1 MAGRHIRWR
10 LVLFV
15 AALLL
20 VGLVIW
26 AAGSAVLP
34 FALGLAIAY
43 LLAPIVN
50 RIDGLLRG
58 AARERPRLQP
68 VLRPL
73 AILLT
78 YALVLIVL
86 VLALRLLAEPLLQE
100 AEDIQA
106 NLDSYVDEGRA
117 LVAQVEARVA
127 ELPDELRQELQT
139 GVAELLSWKRLESFA
154 PRIFA
159 FLRDTSLSTTRILGS
174 TLGFLFTLIIV
185 PIWLF
190 YILNDTGRFIR
201 ASLGLVPRDL
211 RPDVEALRII
221 ADRILSAYI
230 RGQLVVAL
238 TLGALFTVALMLIGL
253 PYALTL
259 GTIAGALA
267 IVPFVGTILGALPA
281 LLVAALQ
288 GPGMLLATALV
299 FVGVQQVDNVLV
311 SPRVQGK
318 AVALNPGVI
327 VVVVLVG
334 NAILGPLG
342 LLIAVPLTAMARDLF
357 HYLYLRV
364 GEQPIGP
371 PEAMDIVGYGDR
383 VTPLVRGEMRDESV
397 DPGLRATAGET
408 EDSDVGG
415 QDTAEASA
423 EANASAEE
431 PGGTSA

>member
-1 MAGRHIRWR
+1 MAGRRIRWR

-50 RIDGLLRG
+50 RIDGLLQGLAG
-58 AARERPRLQP
+58 ARPRVRP
-68 VLRPL
+68 ALRPL

-78 YALVLIVL
+78 YALVVL
-86 VLALRLLAEPLLQE
+86 ALLLALRLLAEPLLGE
-100 AEDIQA
+100 AEEIQA
-106 NLDSYVDEGRA
+106 NLDGYVAQGRA
-117 LVAQVEARVA
+117 LVDETVARVEEGVA
-127 ELPDELRQELQT
+127 RLPDELERELAS
-139 GVAELLSWKRLESFA
+139 GVTEVLSWKQLEA
-154 PRIFA
+154 YVPRA
-159 FLRDTSLSTTRILGS
+159 LETLRAYVLSTTRILGS

-201 ASLGLVPRDL
+201 SSLGLVPRDL
-211 RPDVEALRII
+211 RPDVEALRVI

-238 TLGALFTVALMLIGL
+238 TLGVLFTVALMLIGL

-299 FVGVQQVDNVLV
+299 FIGVQQVDNVLV

-364 GEQPIGP
+364 GEEPIAP
-371 PEAMDIVGYGDR
+371 PEAMDIVGYGDQ
-383 VTPLVRGEMRDESV
+383 VTPLVRGEMSEESAV
-397 DPGLRATAGET
+397 PGLRATAGE
-408 EDSDVGG
+408 EGEPADDA
-415 QDTAEASA
+415 QDR
-423 EANASAEE
+423 
-431 PGGTSA
+431 P